1 MDQQNPNDPKSGPSG
16 LNPGSSGSTTGSGGT
31 VGGGGYASGGTG
43 TGMSSGGGMTTGSG
57 GSGAPIGVTSGSDAD
72 TFGTSASG
80 NSGVGGF
87 SSSGSSSAGTTGS
100 GTDTADEFCAHC
112 GHALGESK
120 GLEQFLGRLGI
131 SGEMFSN
138 LKGQFQNVDID
149 EYLNTAREYLKG
161 STSKA
166 TTYTK
171 ENPAKVAAGVAA
183 LALGAGLIYAAVNRD
198 KGDTATAST
207 GTAGFDATP
216 DPNVNLNRGGDFDR
230 DREPNRGYDPN
241 RT

>member
-1 MDQQNPNDPKSGPSG
+1 MDQQNPNDPNSS
-16 LNPGSSGSTTGSGGT
+16 LNPGSSGDTGSGGMSS
-31 VGGGGYASGGTG
+31 GPGYASGGTG
-43 TGMSSGGGMTTGSG
+43 TGMSSGGGMSTGSG
-57 GSGAPIGVTSGSDAD
+57 GSGTPIGVTSGSDAD
-72 TFGTSASG
+72 TFGTSAAGESG
-80 NSGVGGF
+80 AHGAPA
-87 SSSGSSSAGTTGS
+87 SAEQYCT
-100 GTDTADEFCAHC
+100 HC
-112 GHALGESK
+112 GHELGESK

-131 SGEMFSN
+131 SGDMFSN

-161 STSKA
+161 SSTKVTS
-166 TTYTK
+166 YTK

-198 KGDTATAST
+198 KTDATTATT
-207 GTAGFDATP
+207 GFEIKP
-216 DPNVNLNRGGDFDR
+216 DPNADLNRGGDFDR

>member
-1 MDQQNPNDPKSGPSG
+1 MDQQNPNDPNSGTSG
-16 LNPGSSGSTTGSGGT
+16 LNPGSSGDTGSGGMSS
-31 VGGGGYASGGTG
+31 GPGYASGGTG
-43 TGMSSGGGMTTGSG
+43 TGMSSGGGMSTGSG
-57 GSGAPIGVTSGSDAD
+57 GSDVGNTPIGVTSGSDAD
-72 TFGTSASG
+72 TFSSG
-80 NSGVGGF
+80 SEGVGGF
-87 SSSGSSSAGTTGS
+87 TNSAAGTEGHGAA
-100 GTDTADEFCAHC
+100 GTEEQYCTHC

-131 SGEMFSN
+131 SGDMFSN

-161 STSKA
+161 SSTKVTS
-166 TTYTK
+166 YTK

-198 KGDTATAST
+198 KTDTTAATT
-207 GTAGFDATP
+207 GFEVKP
-216 DPNVNLNRGGDFDR
+216 DPNADLNRGGDFDR
-230 DREPNRGYDPN
+230 DRDPNRGYDPN